1 MSLQHVSISGYLL
14 GAVVELPSI
23 AQHWSTAESRAG
35 AAAVWRRNP
44 RVSAL
49 LEKKRNRYYLVL
61 VSYETGFLCEF
72 VERQGKSSL
81 KGEGFV
87 AWWSIL
93 IQATRWSILRKSRW
107 RAVSVLSFQM
117 EAATEWL
124 GVCVETTSGIA
135 VDLVQKLTQQ
145 SSATGSKLPA
155 KPARHVSHEKPPV
168 IAATTSFAMVAGI
181 TFGAGGA
188 MFASS
193 ALLGTICAA
202 GLYCRVYWVFISSAS
217 RRRPGLG
224 GKEENAVTVAAVL
237 MLCGYLCTN
246 WLGSL
251 FQLCISLLAMVAHLR
266 WVAAGTGLGQYYG
279 GDEPESTLE
288 QLLWSSA
295 ADQDNQLKHA
305 VALVCPG
312 STLMA
317 LATCS
322 LITQNPVLFGIF
334 LVESRISLPHQM
346 DTRGRWKPD
355 SYWRAVLYEQAK
367 VMSRIDPDL
376 VESAGGTTRAFAQ
389 RFELSQLEL
398 EPDGK
403 MWWRGCGRQASG
415 QCDSLRLTA
424 TLGLNNPPC
433 CRSHL
438 TSMIEQISSLMNELS
453 LPHWIDGST
462 LLAAVRHKMIMPW
475 CSSASFTFVPPVAS
489 QIMPG

>member
-1 MSLQHVSISGYLL
+1 
-14 GAVVELPSI
+14 
-23 AQHWSTAESRAG
+23 
-35 AAAVWRRNP
+35 
-44 RVSAL
+44 
-49 LEKKRNRYYLVL
+49 
-61 VSYETGFLCEF
+61 
-72 VERQGKSSL
+72 
-81 KGEGFV
+81 
-87 AWWSIL
+87 
-93 IQATRWSILRKSRW
+93 
-107 RAVSVLSFQM
+107 
-117 EAATEWL
+117 
-124 GVCVETTSGIA
+124 
-135 VDLVQKLTQQ
+135 
-145 SSATGSKLPA
+145 
-155 KPARHVSHEKPPV
+155 
-168 IAATTSFAMVAGI
+168 
-181 TFGAGGA
+181 

-237 MLCGYLCTN
+237 MLSGCLCTN

-334 LVESRISLPHQM
+334 LVESRISFPHQM
-346 DTRGRWKPD
+346 GTRGRWKPD

-475 CSSASFTFVPPVAS
+475 CSSASFTFVPPDGKPDHARLVQALEHAGFTLLNSEDGETHTVLWGKGPWLSFGDAELLRCAVGAS
-489 QIMPG
+489 PRVSISAITYIDEEKIGVFRKSKNQQLYVICARVSLDYCTLRCISIYLCVWFLADCTLS